1 MNEIHGFVTAEAD
14 SSPVALIT
22 TPVSTHYRGAELPT
36 TLPIP
41 VEVTVQQQADGAVTV
56 HCKGDADRAA
66 LVLST
71 ALVKLQRPRRSVQ
84 FEGLAVLVGA
94 VALGLSVLILA
105 CRYPAP
111 VPHPQPPLQQQ
122 RG

>member
-1 MNEIHGFVTAEAD
+1 MNEVHGLATAETC
-14 SSPVALIT
+14 PVEVVT
-22 TPVSTHYRGAELPT
+22 TPTRTEYRGVELPPC
-36 TLPIP
+36 LPTP

-71 ALVKLQRPRRSVQ
+71 ALVKMQRPRRSIQ

-94 VALGLSVLILA
+94 IALGLSALILA
-105 CRYPAP
+105 WRYSAP
-111 VPHPQPPLQQQ
+111 VQQQ
-122 RG
+122 PAMQQQEHFQ